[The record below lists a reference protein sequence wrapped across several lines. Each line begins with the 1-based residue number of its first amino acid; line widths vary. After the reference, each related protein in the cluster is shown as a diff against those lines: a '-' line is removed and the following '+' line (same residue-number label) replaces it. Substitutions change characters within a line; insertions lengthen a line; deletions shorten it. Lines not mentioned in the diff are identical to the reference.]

1 MPLLTSYTAKQ
12 EAYFTQGDIVRLH
25 YVHRGSNPK
34 LIWIFLILSIILI
47 TPGCKKRCPTSPAE
61 PDAYWNTV
69 TFGET
74 ACNFVSNSRSFR
86 GKLFAT
92 NRWGTL
98 CFDDMDN
105 YWQQHALGISTGLD
119 YKPLISK
126 DFTVYLRDRNIYIT
140 RTEGDASGSI
150 MIWPRD
156 IDPRFEDFY
165 FSHTYYE
172 KELGLMNGKNRFLTW
187 IRGTE
192 DGHYMD
198 YLVFVDLQDA
208 PIIQITNKGYWPAS
222 PPQEGA
228 NFWNVSFKG
237 MLAMNNNFYIAYDNA
252 RTSYHRVIYPDLSFD
267 ETQVNRYHSAITL
280 FEYKGKI
287 WAQLAN
293 TELVYSSDFQNWEH
307 FAWMEPYLFDIR
319 AIDDYLFVHINDKA
333 WFFSDSENPGSIYQ
347 IPTENM
353 ETRTITSI
361 SKFLDYLV
369 ITTTNGIFYKSYEMI
384 MNDKVPNRQIS
395 LQE

>member
-1 MPLLTSYTAKQ
+1 M
-12 EAYFTQGDIVRLH
+12 
-25 YVHRGSNPK
+25 
-34 LIWIFLILSIILI
+34 LILSTILV
-47 TPGCKKRCPTSPAE
+47 TSGCHKRCPTAPAE

-140 RTEGDASGSI
+140 RTEGDADGSI
-150 MIWPRD
+150 MIWPQN
-156 IDPRFEDFY
+156 IDPRFEGFH
-165 FSHTYYE
+165 FSHTCFE
-172 KELGLMNGKNRFLTW
+172 KELGLMSENNRFLTW
-187 IRGTE
+187 IQGVE
-192 DGHYMD
+192 DGHDRD

-208 PIIQITNKGYWPAS
+208 SIIQITNKGYWPIS
-222 PPQEGA
+222 PPQGGA
-228 NFWNVSFKG
+228 NFWDVSFKG

-267 ETQVNRYHSAITL
+267 EIQVNRYHSAITL

-353 ETRTITSI
+353 ETKTITSI

-369 ITTTNGIFYKSYEMI
+369 ITTTNGIFYKSYETI
-384 MNDKVPNRQIS
+384 MNDKILNRGIS
-395 LQE
+395 LLQ